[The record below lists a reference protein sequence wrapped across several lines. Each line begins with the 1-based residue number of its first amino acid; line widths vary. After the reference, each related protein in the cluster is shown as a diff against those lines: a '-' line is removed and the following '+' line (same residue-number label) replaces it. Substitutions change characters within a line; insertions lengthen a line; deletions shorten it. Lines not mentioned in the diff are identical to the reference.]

1 MSMNEEPQVAVATF
15 RPRPPRELRT
25 NTSFLLKRL
34 GFKLKE
40 RALQAYES
48 TGLTP
53 YDHAVLALLAEDPC
67 ETQAMIAD
75 ALGYDRSHL
84 VGLLDDL
91 EARELV
97 ERRRDPAD
105 RRRHLVRLTADGKKA
120 LTRLRAVSNELD
132 DEFFEPLSGEERE
145 ALNALLTR
153 VAVHHD
159 PRFGA

>member
-1 MSMNEEPQVAVATF
+1 MSAKDEPQTAVVTF

-40 RALQAYES
+40 RAMQAYES
-48 TGLTP
+48 TGLSP

-67 ETQAMIAD
+67 ETQGMIAD

-105 RRRHLVRLTADGKKA
+105 RRRHLVRLTAAGKEA
-120 LTRLRAVSNELD
+120 LTRLRAISNEVD
-132 DEFFEPLSGEERE
+132 DEFFEPLSREERE
-145 ALNALLTR
+145 GLNALLTR

-159 PRFGA
+159 PRFGP